1 MALHKFRFASLVY
14 LTSSRIILLSFAIP
28 ILLGAFMLALPVASS
43 NGNSVGW
50 LDALF
55 TATSAVCVTGLAVVD
70 TGSVYSLFGQWV
82 ILALIQLGGLG
93 FMTYSVLVAIVLGK
107 KIGLKDRLLIQQ
119 STNALSTRGIVRLSI
134 GIFVAALIIEGL
146 GAIVLTVRWMADMDF
161 ATALYY
167 GIFHS
172 VSSFNNAGFALWPDS
187 LSRYVGD
194 PVINVMI
201 TLLFIFGGLGFTVIM
216 DLWKNR
222 SWRKLSLHS
231 KIVLL
236 ASGILCAAGFL
247 VIVAIEWFNPATFGS
262 LSWSE
267 RLWAGYF
274 QGVVTRT
281 AGFNTIDIASM
292 MTASQFFMIF
302 LMFIGASSGSTGG
315 GIKTTTVV
323 ILLLA
328 LISIVRGKSDVQIME
343 RRIAP
348 SIVMRAM
355 AVMVISVGVVLAA
368 TFLLTLSEHS
378 LQKDF
383 MEVLFEVTSAFGTTG
398 LSMGM
403 TPELSAPGKLIII
416 FTMFIGRLGPL
427 TLAFALSQK
436 HSQEKF
442 RYPEEKVL
450 IG

>member
-28 ILLGAFMLALPVASS
+28 ILLGAFLLALPVASS

-70 TGSVYSLFGQWV
+70 TGSVYSLFGQVV
-82 ILALIQLGGLG
+82 IMALIQLGGLG

-201 TLLFIFGGLGFTVIM
+201 TLLFIFGGLGFTVII

-236 ASGILCAAGFL
+236 ASGVLCTAGFL

-436 HSQEKF
+436 HSQEKY